1 MTRARRIPAAAR
13 PGKVLRHVH
22 RSTALTLAFAL
33 TAAVAGS
40 GAGAQGF
47 DELVASCDSCHGK
60 DGYSTTAD
68 VPIIAGFSR
77 EGFVS
82 TIEAFRKGE
91 RIAIE
96 FHRPGE
102 PDTVMNDIARA
113 LADEDVASLADHYSA
128 RAFRPAQQDADP
140 ALAKAGAKI
149 HKKWCERCHSEN
161 GAYPDEEAAILA
173 GQWTPYLRRQFEN
186 FLSGKRKVPK
196 TMLERVRKLS
206 ADDVEALLHFYAN
219 AGLQAA
225 SEAAP

>member
-1 MTRARRIPAAAR
+1 MH
-13 PGKVLRHVH
+13 G
-22 RSTALTLAFAL
+22 STMLKLALAL
-33 TAAVAGS
+33 TAVVAGGPAS
-40 GAGAQGF
+40 AQGL
-47 DELVASCDSCHGK
+47 DKLVESCEACHGK

-82 TIEAFRKGE
+82 TIDAFRKGK
-91 RIAIE
+91 RIAME

-102 PDTVMNDIARA
+102 PETVMNDIARA
-113 LADEDVASLADHYSA
+113 LSDEDVPSLAEHFSA
-128 RAFRPAQQDADP
+128 RSFRPAPQSADL

-161 GAYPDEEAAILA
+161 GAHPDEEAAILA

-186 FLSGKRKVPK
+186 VLSGKRKVPK
-196 TMLERVRKLS
+196 PMLERVRKLS
-206 ADDVEALLHFYAN
+206 AADIEALLQFYAD

-225 SEAAP
+225 TEPAP

>member
-1 MTRARRIPAAAR
+1 M
-13 PGKVLRHVH
+13 HQ
-22 RSTALTLAFAL
+22 STMLKLALAL
-33 TAAVAGS
+33 AAVVAG
-40 GAGAQGF
+40 GNAVAQGF
-47 DELVASCDSCHGK
+47 DELVESCESCHGK

-82 TIEAFRKGE
+82 TIDAFRKGE
-91 RIAIE
+91 RIAME

-102 PDTVMNDIARA
+102 PETVMNDIARA
-113 LADEDVASLADHYSA
+113 LADQDVESLADHYSA
-128 RAFRPAQQDADP
+128 RAFRPAQQTADP
-140 ALAKAGAKI
+140 ALVQAGAKI

-186 FLSGKRKVPK
+186 FLTGKRKVPK
-196 TMLERVRKLS
+196 TMLQRIKKLS
-206 ADDVEALLHFYAN
+206 ADDIEALLHFYAN

-225 SEAAP
+225 SEPAP

>member
-1 MTRARRIPAAAR
+1 MHGSIIP
-13 PGKVLRHVH
+13 K
-22 RSTALTLAFAL
+22 LAFAL
-33 TAAVAGS
+33 TAVAAGGTAVA
-40 GAGAQGF
+40 QGL
-47 DELVASCDSCHGK
+47 DKLIESCETCHGK
-60 DGYSTTAD
+60 DGYSITAD

-102 PDTVMNDIARA
+102 PETIMNEIAMA
-113 LADEDVASLADHYSA
+113 LADQDVESLADHYSA
-128 RAFRPAQQDADP
+128 RTFRPAQQSADP

-173 GQWTPYLRRQFEN
+173 GQWTPYLRRQFES
-186 FLSGKRKVPK
+186 FLNGKRKVPK
-196 TMLERVRKLS
+196 TMLERIRKLS
-206 ADDVEALLHFYAN
+206 ADDIEALLHFYAN
-219 AGLQAA
+219 AGLQAE
-225 SEAAP
+225 SESAP

>member
-1 MTRARRIPAAAR
+1 M
-13 PGKVLRHVH
+13 H
-22 RSTALTLAFAL
+22 RSTMLKLAIAL
-33 TAAVAGS
+33 AAVVAGGS
-40 GAGAQGF
+40 AVAQGF
-47 DELVASCDSCHGK
+47 DELVESCESCHGK

-82 TIEAFRKGE
+82 TIEAFRQGE

-102 PDTVMNDIARA
+102 PETVMNEIARA
-113 LADEDVASLADHYSA
+113 LADQDVQGLADHFSA
-128 RAFRPAQQDADP
+128 RAFRPAQQSADP

-186 FLSGKRKVPK
+186 FLTGKRKVPK
-196 TMLERVRKLS
+196 TMLQRIKKLS
-206 ADDVEALLHFYAN
+206 ADDIEALLHFYAN

-225 SEAAP
+225 SEPAP

>member
-1 MTRARRIPAAAR
+1 MRGATMR
-13 PGKVLRHVH
+13 KL
-22 RSTALTLAFAL
+22 ALAL
-33 TAAVAGS
+33 TAVVACGR
-40 GAGAQGF
+40 AGAQGL
-47 DELVASCDSCHGK
+47 DQIIESCETCHGK

-82 TIEAFRKGE
+82 TIDAFRKGE

-102 PDTVMNDIARA
+102 PETVMNDIARA
-113 LADEDVASLADHYSA
+113 LSDEDVTKLAEHFSA
-128 RAFRPAQQDADP
+128 RSFKPAQQSADP

-149 HKKWCERCHSEN
+149 HKKWCERCHSQN

-186 FLSGKRKVPK
+186 VLSGKRKVPK
-196 TMLERVRKLS
+196 PMLVRVKKLS
-206 ADDVEALLHFYAN
+206 ADDIEALLHLYAN

-225 SEAAP
+225 SEPAP